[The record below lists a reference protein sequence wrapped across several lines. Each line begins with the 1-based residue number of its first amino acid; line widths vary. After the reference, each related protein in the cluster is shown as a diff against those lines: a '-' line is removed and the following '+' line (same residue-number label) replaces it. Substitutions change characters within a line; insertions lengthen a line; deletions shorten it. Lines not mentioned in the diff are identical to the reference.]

1 MSDSPTLES
10 LTSGV
15 IINPQDFRTSAVH
28 VSDAQNVVDFAAA
41 EQSDQVSLAVRG
53 PKRQKS
59 LIGVPAVQ
67 QRKGGPHRTA
77 LFVLSAR
84 LAGACPEQHRLH
96 SLDEDLQVE
105 IEREML
111 DVIEIEGK
119 LFDLFL
125 GGPCIA

>member
-1 MSDSPTLES
+1 M
-10 LTSGV
+10 
-15 IINPQDFRTSAVH
+15 H
-28 VSDAQNVVDFAAA
+28 VSDAEKVVYFAAA
-41 EQSDQVSLAVRG
+41 EQNDQVSFAFRG
-53 PKRQKS
+53 PKWQKS
-59 LIGVPAVQ
+59 LIGVPAA
-67 QRKGGPHRTA
+67 RIAPRF
-77 LFVLSAR
+77 LYCRLVLSAR

-96 SLDEDLQVE
+96 GLDEDLQVE